1 MIKVYAIVLAAGVV
15 LLIAWIL
22 MTVLAGNLNRP
33 SLDPESRFGLGGR
46 RLVAGSVGFGMAG
59 MSAEYSPLG
68 ISWPLA
74 LVLALAGGGAL
85 VWYSA
90 KVGLESD
97 EAV

>member
-1 MIKVYAIVLAAGVV
+1 MIKVYAVVLAVGVV

-22 MTVLAGNLNRP
+22 MTVLAGNLGRP

-85 VWYSA
+85 AWYSA
-90 KVGLESD
+90 KVGLQSG
-97 EAV
+97 EAG

>member
-1 MIKVYAIVLAAGVV
+1 MIKVYAIVLAVGVV

-22 MTVLAGNLNRP
+22 MTVLAGNLDRP
-33 SLDPESRFGLGGR
+33 SIDPEARFGLAGR
-46 RLVAGSVGFGMAG
+46 RVVAGSVGFGMAG

-74 LVLALAGGGAL
+74 LVLAVAGGGAL
-85 VWYSA
+85 AWYSA

-97 EAV
+97 ETA

>member
-1 MIKVYAIVLAAGVV
+1 VIKVYAVVLVVGVV

-22 MTVLAGNLNRP
+22 MTVLAGNLDRP
-33 SLDPESRFGLGGR
+33 SLDPESRFGVGGR

-68 ISWPLA
+68 IDWPLA

-85 VWYSA
+85 AWYSA
-90 KVGLESD
+90 KVGFESD
-97 EAV
+97 EAA